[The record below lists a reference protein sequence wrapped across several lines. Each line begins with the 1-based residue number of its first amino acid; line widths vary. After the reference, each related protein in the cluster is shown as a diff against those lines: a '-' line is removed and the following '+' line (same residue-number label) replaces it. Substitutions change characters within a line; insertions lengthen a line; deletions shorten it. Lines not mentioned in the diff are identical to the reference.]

1 MRFGVPVAGEDVEGC
16 HVALID
22 SGIVLFEVH
31 RLVSFDGFDSDL
43 RSLEV
48 KHTSGNRCGFLSA
61 LRTHSSDREGLLK
74 QLGSILEV
82 MDAEMKRDG
91 KVDNKKGL
99 KQCRKL
105 QGVLQDMDREA
116 TETLAR
122 KPLKLIHLNGCT
134 DLRGC
139 IQDPILPLYAPCP
152 FIVCDHLGWIIL
164 LCLASPR
171 HLVSCLYHN
180 SSHPPLSLC
189 PF

>member
-1 MRFGVPVAGEDVEGC
+1 MSES
-16 HVALID
+16 LKTLKL
-22 SGIVLFEVH
+22 SG
-31 RLVSFDGFDSDL
+31 
-43 RSLEV
+43 
-48 KHTSGNRCGFLSA
+48 HTSSLFVRTGTAFLPTPSMRWRSRSGGC
-61 LRTHSSDREGLLK
+61 LVELGCRVTERVSSSSW
-74 QLGSILEV
+74 GSILEV

-91 KVDNKKGL
+91 KVDYKKGL